1 MSAESNVLQEYLI
14 RLGWDIQPAQMRRF
28 NHALEDVAKL
38 AKRSIIGITGV
49 AVAAEAMVE
58 RYARSMQSL
67 HYLSQRTGAS
77 VKAVKGLEFAFE
89 QIGLKAEDARA
100 AIEGMST
107 AAKLSPGLVALMQN
121 LGVNT
126 KQDTGKV
133 FVDLLG
139 KLKEVSEKQGFYV
152 AAGYGEQFGFS
163 PQMLQQVFANFSD
176 LNQAIKHH
184 GELLDETGQDQ
195 EKAAKGADEFMK
207 AVGDLYAQLKILG
220 GVLAVNVLPYFKEF
234 NGVLQEIVKDVKVG
248 EFNTTFQ
255 RAAAVF
261 WVFGNAVQGL
271 ANSFKAL
278 GESWDALKGGNIFE
292 AIKAFGR
299 SHTAFW
305 KSVFSPESTEE
316 RDANASLAGKP
327 MPPGGPVRG
336 RIGGPR
342 GAAPAAGRGSD
353 ALIDSII
360 RRESGGDQGV
370 ISPKGAIGTMQLL
383 QGTARD
389 MAKQLG
395 IPFSLQR
402 LMIEAKYNVQ
412 LGTEYLNTMMKRYG
426 GNQTLATAAY
436 NAGPDSVDRWL
447 KKIGDP
453 RTGAIT
459 DAEFSARIPYSETR
473 GYVDRINRDLGS
485 RGIQLHQ
492 TNTISVTGGGDP
504 VATGRAVEGA
514 ISRSNADLT
523 RNLEGAVDTYE

>member
-1 MSAESNVLQEYLI
+1 MAGNSEVLREYLL
-14 RLGWDIQPAQMRRF
+14 RLGFDMSPAAARRF
-28 NHALEDVAKL
+28 NDSLESVKKL
-38 AKRSIIGITGV
+38 AVRTSTAVTGL

-58 RYARSMQSL
+58 RYAASMQRL
-67 HYLSQRTGAS
+67 HYSSQRTGAS
-77 VKAVKGLEFAFE
+77 VKNIKALEFAFE
-89 QIGLKAEDARA
+89 QVGLTADGARA
-100 AIEGMST
+100 ALEGMVQAT
-107 AAKLSPGLVALMQN
+107 KLSPGMLELMRN
-121 LGVNT
+121 LGVDAN
-126 KQDTGKV
+126 QDGAKV
-133 FVDLLG
+133 LIDLLG
-139 KLKEVSEKQGFYV
+139 KLKDVSERQGFYV

-163 PQMLQQVFANFSD
+163 PEMLQQTFANWKD
-176 LNQAIKHH
+176 LNAALKRH
-184 GELLDETGQDQ
+184 GELVDETGQDQ
-195 EKAAKGADEFMK
+195 QKAAQAADDFMK
-207 AVGDLYAQLKILG
+207 AVGDLRAQLKLLG
-220 GVLAVNVLPYFKEF
+220 GVLLADVLPYFKEF
-234 NGVLQEIVKDVKVG
+234 NLVLQEIVKDVKAG

-305 KSVFSPESTEE
+305 KSVFSPESSEE

-353 ALIDSII
+353 ALIDSMI

-402 LMIEAKYNVQ
+402 LMSDAKYNVQ

-447 KKIGDP
+447 KNIGDP

-459 DAEFSARIPYSETR
+459 DAEFAARIPYSETR
-473 GYVDRINRDLGS
+473 NYVGRINADTA
-485 RGIQLHQ
+485 RGAGVTLHQ
-492 TNTISVTGGGDP
+492 SNTITITGGDAP
-504 VATGRAVEGA
+504 ANGRAVEGA
-514 ISRSNADLT
+514 LRGANADIV
-523 RNLEGAVDTYE
+523 RNLQGALDSYE